1 MEPDRVGTYVGGE
14 VTNAMTGLTASDSLA
29 LHYPSRGYL
38 IAAAIAGASAIL
50 IGAFGAHGLQSYL
63 PETGLDA
70 ETIERRLNQFDTGAR
85 YHLAHAIV
93 LLVLAVS
100 SLTPTRVFKVTFALM
115 IAGIVLFSGSL
126 YVLVLT
132 NTPALGAITPL
143 GGTSWIV
150 AWCLIGLCR
159 RPRSDDR

>member
-14 VTNAMTGLTASDSLA
+14 VTNAMTDLTASESPA
-29 LHYPSRGYL
+29 LHCPSRGYL
-38 IAAAIAGASAIL
+38 IAAAIAGASAIM

-70 ETIERRLNQFDTGAR
+70 ETVERRLNQFETGAR

-93 LLVLAVS
+93 MLVLAVS
-100 SLTPTRVFKVTFALM
+100 SLTPTRVFQVAFALM

-150 AWCLIGLCR
+150 AWCLIGFCR
-159 RPRSDDR
+159 RPRSGDR